1 MVVLVSRTGPVGGPT
16 PPGRRDGMFAHL
28 FVSCTKDG
36 EKSLKKVEL
45 RRRFAANMKY

>member
-1 MVVLVSRTGPVGGPT
+1 MVVLVSKTEPVGGPT

-36 EKSLKKVEL
+36 EKGL
-45 RRRFAANMKY
+45 RYGTGSPLT